1 MKNKIIITIFLY
13 FYFTNI
19 FADSLNIQAN
29 SITLDKDGMTSIFK
43 DDVII
48 KSKESTIRSNY
59 AKYNK
64 KEGSI
69 LIKENILAEDEKG
82 NLIQADIAE
91 YFENNKTLKTKGKT
105 KITTT
110 DKYIL
115 EGNDIKIDGQNKYIT
130 SEKNSLLTDLDGNK
144 IFLESFEYQIQ
155 RNIFKSIGL
164 VKIIDNKNN
173 VLEFSQIYI
182 DTKINEFLG
191 TDIKAFINDEN
202 FKISKKNKPR
212 IFSNSFT
219 SNKEKSTFVKS
230 VFTLCDYREKD
241 KCPPWTIQSSKML
254 HDNKKKTVY
263 YKNAVI
269 KVYDIPILYLPRLS
283 HPDPSVE
290 RRSGF
295 LPPSIS
301 DTKNLGESISI
312 PYFFDIAK
320 NKNLTLTNRL
330 FVSENPLFIGEY
342 HQAFK
347 NSYLM
352 ADFGYTEGYKKTS
365 SSKKKGEKSHF
376 FTKFSKKQR
385 LI

>member
-130 SEKNSLLTDLDGNK
+130 SEKNSLLRNVY
-144 IFLESFEYQIQ
+144 FES
-155 RNIFKSIGL
+155 
-164 VKIIDNKNN
+164 
-173 VLEFSQIYI
+173 
-182 DTKINEFLG
+182 
-191 TDIKAFINDEN
+191 
-202 FKISKKNKPR
+202 
-212 IFSNSFT
+212 
-219 SNKEKSTFVKS
+219 
-230 VFTLCDYREKD
+230 
-241 KCPPWTIQSSKML
+241 
-254 HDNKKKTVY
+254 
-263 YKNAVI
+263 
-269 KVYDIPILYLPRLS
+269 
-283 HPDPSVE
+283 
-290 RRSGF
+290 
-295 LPPSIS
+295 
-301 DTKNLGESISI
+301 
-312 PYFFDIAK
+312 
-320 NKNLTLTNRL
+320 
-330 FVSENPLFIGEY
+330 
-342 HQAFK
+342 
-347 NSYLM
+347 
-352 ADFGYTEGYKKTS
+352 
-365 SSKKKGEKSHF
+365 
-376 FTKFSKKQR
+376 
-385 LI
+385 